1 VRITV
6 VGLGKMGLP
15 MAVQYAGKGH
25 SVTGADVDPGVVRRV
40 MDAVPPAS
48 AEDDLAQRL
57 KTVVTS
63 GALRATT
70 EVAGA
75 VAGSEAVV
83 VLVPLY
89 VDERG
94 EPEFSTL
101 DAATAAVGRGLRPG
115 TLVCYETTVPVGTT
129 RERLTP
135 ALELAS
141 GLVAGTDFHVAFSPE
156 RVFTGR
162 VFADLARYPKLV
174 GALDERGAGLATEFY
189 RSVLDFE
196 PRDDL
201 PRDNGVWVLD
211 SPEAAELAKLA
222 ETTYRDVNIAL
233 VNQFARY
240 ADRIGVD
247 LRRVIEACNSQP
259 FSHLHRP
266 GIAVGGHCIPVYPRL
281 YLCND
286 PHATVV
292 AAARAANAAMPAH
305 VVDLLAADFGD
316 LAGARVAVLGV
327 AYRGG
332 VKETAFSGVF
342 PTVTALRRAGALPL
356 AHDPLFSDD
365 ELSALDLTAYHLGD
379 PADAAIVQTDH
390 GEYAT
395 LTPSDLPGV
404 RAVVDGRGVLDP
416 RAWREV
422 TFSVLGARAA
432 VAAGG

>member
-1 VRITV
+1 MRITV

-25 SVTGADVDPGVVRRV
+25 SVIGADIDPEVVRRV

-48 AEDDLAQRL
+48 AEADLTQRL
-57 KTVVTS
+57 KAVITS

-70 EVAGA
+70 DVTGS
-75 VAGSEAVV
+75 VTGSEAVV
-83 VLVPLY
+83 IIVPLY
-89 VDERG
+89 VDDQG
-94 EPEFSTL
+94 QPEFSAL
-101 DAATAAVGRGLRPG
+101 DAATAAVGSGLRPG

-129 RERLTP
+129 RERLAP
-135 ALELAS
+135 ALERAS
-141 GLVAGTDFHVAFSPE
+141 GLTCGTDFHVAFSPE

-162 VFADLARYPKLV
+162 VFADLARYPKLL
-174 GALDERGAGLATEFY
+174 GALDERGMRLATDFY
-189 RSVLDFE
+189 QEVLDFDHRE
-196 PRDDL
+196 DL
-201 PRDNGVWVLD
+201 PRRNGVWALD
-211 SPEAAELAKLA
+211 SAEAAELAKLA

-240 ADRIGVD
+240 ADQIGVD
-247 LRRVIEACNSQP
+247 LSQVIEACNTQP

-292 AAARAANAAMPAH
+292 ALARAVNAAMPAH
-305 VVDLLAADFGD
+305 VVDLLAADFGE

-342 PTVTALRRAGALPL
+342 PTVAALRRAGALPL
-356 AHDPLFSDD
+356 VHDPLFSEG

-379 PADAAIVQTDH
+379 PVDAAIVQTDH

-395 LTPSDLPGV
+395 LSASDLPGV
-404 RAVVDGRGVLDP
+404 RVVVDGRGVLDP
-416 RAWREV
+416 QAWRGV
-422 TFSVLGARAA
+422 TLRVLGSRAA
-432 VAAGG
+432 VVAGG